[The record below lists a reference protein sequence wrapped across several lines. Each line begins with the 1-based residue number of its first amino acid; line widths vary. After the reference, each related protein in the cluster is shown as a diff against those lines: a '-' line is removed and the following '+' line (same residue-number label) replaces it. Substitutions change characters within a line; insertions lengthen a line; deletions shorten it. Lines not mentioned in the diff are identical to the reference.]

1 MLRFCWL
8 RAPLP
13 IPHLATRAVILVR
26 DQEVEGSNPFAPT
39 TLFRINNLYHT
50 RATRKCEER
59 LARNQASLF
68 HALGRKRSLFFEF
81 IALQREVRFTDN
93 SVFGKVGTGSGFW
106 RKIKKPSPNPAFCQD
121 VILLLRSLRATIQ
134 GKSFHCHFV
143 RAAGPFARS
152 ADHWIAS
159 ELPVRP
165 EFRD

>member
-106 RKIKKPSPNPAFCQD
+106 RKNQKAQSKSCVLPRCHSAPAF
-121 VILLLRSLRATIQ
+121 
-134 GKSFHCHFV
+134 
-143 RAAGPFARS
+143 
-152 ADHWIAS
+152 IAS
-159 ELPVRP
+159 NHPRQELPLS
-165 EFRD
+165 FRASCGPICP